1 MSYSYDL
8 IKADGQRKYLNGSEL
23 KHFKNAT
30 QYFAPAI
37 RTFCLI
43 IANTGCLISEAL
55 NLTYADIDFTKK
67 AIHINSLRRR
77 GEEKVRSVPLPD
89 TLLDEL
95 RITHENER
103 GQSEKKLWS
112 WSRKTANTKIRK
124 VMQKANIEGFFATSI
139 GLRHGFGVHCVIN
152 GVPIVYIK
160 KWLGHSSLDVTCMY
174 LTAIKQDER
183 SLAERMW

>member
-23 KHFKNAT
+23 RQFKNAT
-30 QYFAPAI
+30 QYFSPTTRI
-37 RTFCLI
+37 FCLL

-55 NLTYADIDFTKK
+55 NLTYVDFDFAKK
-67 AIHINSLRRR
+67 SVLINSLRRR
-77 GEEKVRSVPLPD
+77 SKEKIRSIPLPD

-95 RITHENER
+95 QLAHECGIE
-103 GQSEKKLWS
+103 QAEKKLWS
-112 WSRKTANTKIRK
+112 WSRKTANTKIKK
-124 VMQKANIEGFFATSI
+124 VMDKAGIEGFFATSI

-160 KWLGHSSLDVTCMY
+160 KWLGHSSLEVTCMY
-174 LTAIKQDER
+174 LTVINQNER
-183 SLAERMW
+183 SLAEKMW

>member
-8 IKADGQRKYLNGSEL
+8 IKADGQRKYLNDSEL
-23 KHFKNAT
+23 KQFKNAT
-30 QYFAPAI
+30 QHFSPII
-37 RTFCLI
+37 RTFCLM

-55 NLTYADIDFTKK
+55 NLNYANIDFTQK
-67 AIHINSLRRR
+67 AVLINSLRKK
-77 GEEKVRSVPLPD
+77 GKEEIRSIPLPD
-89 TLLDEL
+89 TLLNEL
-95 RITHENER
+95 RIAHENGR
-103 GQSEKKLWS
+103 GQTEEKLWS
-112 WSRKTANTKIRK
+112 WSRRTAHKKIK
-124 VMQKANIEGFFATSI
+124 SVMEKAGVEGFFATSI
-139 GLRHGFGVHCVIN
+139 GLRHGFGVHCVMN